1 MVRLVLCVAA
11 FTMLALPAADA
22 AQDGRRAQGKK
33 SPAAEVSARAS
44 AGEWTDADYKALR
57 DRDEARHRE
66 WDRKMKALT
75 GSICTGC

>member
-1 MVRLVLCVAA
+1 MVRLVFCVAA

-22 AQDGRRAQGKK
+22 AQGGRKAQDKK
-33 SPAAEVSARAS
+33 PPAAEASARAS
-44 AGEWTDADYKALR
+44 AAEWTEADYKALR
-57 DRDEARHRE
+57 DRDEARHRA